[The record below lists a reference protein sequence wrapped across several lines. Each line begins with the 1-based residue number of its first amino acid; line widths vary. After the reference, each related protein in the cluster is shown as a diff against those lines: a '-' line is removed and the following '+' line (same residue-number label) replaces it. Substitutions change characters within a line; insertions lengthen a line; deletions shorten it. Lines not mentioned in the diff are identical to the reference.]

1 MVLGCGERVP
11 GVRRVAVLRANALGD
26 YLVAVPAL
34 AALRAAYPDAE
45 VVLLGTPL
53 HAELLAGRPGPVDR
67 VAVVPSAPG
76 VREPGGDG
84 EADRSALEEFFAAMV
99 AERFDLAVQLHGGGR
114 WSNPFL
120 RRLGARLTVGLRT
133 PDAAPLDR
141 WVPYVYYQHEV
152 LRFLEVVALV
162 GAAPVGLE
170 PRLAVTEADRAAATA
185 ALTVA
190 LTSALTAASA
200 GAGVGGAGRPLVA
213 LHPGATDPRRRWPV
227 DRFAAVGDA
236 LADAGANVLVTGGAG
251 ERDLVDGVR
260 SRMRRPAAGL
270 AGALS
275 LSALAGVLERCA
287 VVVAND
293 TGPRHL
299 AAAVGAATVSVYWC
313 GNLVNAG
320 PLTRTRHRPHV
331 SWRTRCPVCG
341 VAATEPDEP
350 PREPAGCEHTDSFVA
365 DVPVGP
371 VRDDALD
378 LLGSGVAAVA

>member
-1 MVLGCGERVP
+1 MVLGSGERVP

-34 AALRAAYPDAE
+34 EALRAAYPDAE

-67 VAVVPSAPG
+67 VAVVPPSPG
-76 VREPGGDG
+76 VRDPGADA
-84 EADRSALEEFFAAMV
+84 EADRWALEAFFAAMV

-133 PDAAPLDR
+133 PDAALLDR

-170 PRLAVTEADRAAATA
+170 PRLAVTAADRAAATA
-185 ALTVA
+185 ALTGA
-190 LTSALTAASA
+190 GAGAGA
-200 GAGVGGAGRPLVA
+200 GAGVGAGAGGVPLVA

-227 DRFAAVGDA
+227 DRLAAVGDA
-236 LADAGANVLVTGGAG
+236 LADAGAAVLVTGGAG

-299 AAAVGAATVSVYWC
+299 AAAVGTATVSVYWC

-341 VAATEPDEP
+341 VDATEPDEP
-350 PREPAGCEHTDSFVA
+350 PREPVGCEHTDSFVA

>member
-1 MVLGCGERVP
+1 MVLGSGERVP

-34 AALRAAYPDAE
+34 DALRAAYPDAE

-67 VAVVPSAPG
+67 VAVVPPSPG
-76 VREPGGDG
+76 VRDPGADA
-84 EADRSALEEFFAAMV
+84 EADRWALEAFFAAMV

-133 PDAAPLDR
+133 PDAAFLDR

-162 GAAPVGLE
+162 GAAPVDLE
-170 PRLAVTEADRAAATA
+170 PRLAVTQADRAAAA
-185 ALTVA
+185 RALAGA
-190 LTSALTAASA
+190 LA
-200 GAGVGGAGRPLVA
+200 GGLAGVGAAGRPLVA

-236 LADAGANVLVTGGAG
+236 LADAGADVLVTGSAG

-270 AGALS
+270 AGTLS
-275 LSALAGVLERCA
+275 LSALVGVLERCA

-299 AAAVGAATVSVYWC
+299 AAALRTATVSVYWC

-341 VAATEPDEP
+341 VDATEPDEP